1 MGCAVTHK
9 GLMEIAIAYF
19 AGLLTLINPCVLP
32 VLLIV
37 LATAL
42 QAKKWGPLALA
53 AGMNV
58 MFIMLGI
65 GIPAFGPALRIND
78 QVGARVLFG
87 VHHRIEVWVV
97 QNLPCWL
104 QDLTVRF

>member
-1 MGCAVTHK
+1 MRDMGCAVTHK

-42 QAKKWGPLALA
+42 QAKKWGPLALV

-65 GIPAFGPALRIND
+65 GIPAFGLALRIND
-78 QVGARVLFG
+78 QVVAHFFELGQL
-87 VHHRIEVWVV
+87 
-97 QNLPCWL
+97 
-104 QDLTVRF
+104 